1 MQPAEPAAQSASASS
16 DRRRVVEV
24 FARHAGGFWRGESA
38 WRAWLLT
45 LGLVGAVLLNI
56 GGNVGVSLWN
66 RWFFDALES
75 KDAATAGYALV
86 AFLGLAG
93 AITAVSVCIVL
104 ARETVQVHWRQW
116 LTATL
121 MDSWLAR
128 QRYYRLILR
137 GPEITNPEYR
147 IAEDVRWATEPLI
160 DFLIGLTTAVVSIIT
175 FVGILWS
182 VGGSLTLPASA
193 GGFTIPAYLVLAA
206 ILHGLLVTGFIL
218 LVGRSLPR
226 KMAERNEAEAYF
238 RFSLTRLRENAE
250 DVALARG
257 VAGERRQLGVA
268 FQSVVARWMAVVR
281 KDGQITWVLTG
292 NGVLLPVVPL
302 LLAAPKYLSGDLSL
316 GAVMQIATAYI
327 PVQAAIAWGV
337 ENFRPIA
344 NWHASA
350 RRVVE
355 LIDAIDG
362 VERGPGADPAAGIAA
377 HASQNP
383 AIRFDQLVIADRDG
397 QALIRVPGLAI
408 GPGEKVLITGE
419 TGAGKSL
426 LLRAMAGLWP
436 WGSGAIHM
444 PRDTRIGFIAQKAY
458 LPLGSLREAVVYPP
472 TEARVHDDAIAAA
485 LDRVGLS
492 HLGADLDTVRRW
504 DKALSNGERQRLA
517 FARLLVQRPGIVL
530 LDEAVAPLDDLSQA
544 ALMAMLRDELPEAT
558 VISVVPRPGLEA
570 FHDRSLVLQRA
581 QDGAFLVGA
590 TAPHPRPGA
599 RDEPK
604 APPVAIHS

>member
-1 MQPAEPAAQSASASS
+1 MRPAEKVARSASASG

-24 FARHAGGFWRGESA
+24 FSRHAGGFWRGKTA

-56 GGNVGVSLWN
+56 GGNVGISLWN
-66 RWFFDALES
+66 RWFFDALET
-75 KDAATAGYALV
+75 KNAETASYALA

-104 ARETVQVHWRQW
+104 ARETVQVYWRQW
-116 LTATL
+116 LTAAL

-193 GGFTIPAYLVLAA
+193 GGFTIPAYLVLTA
-206 ILHGLLVTGFIL
+206 ILHGVLVTGLIL
-218 LVGRSLPR
+218 LVGRSLPQR
-226 KMAERNEAEAYF
+226 MAERNEAEAYF

-281 KDGQITWVLTG
+281 KDGQITWILTG

-316 GAVMQIATAYI
+316 GAVMQLATAYI

-362 VERGPGADPAAGIAA
+362 VERGPATDPASGIAA
-377 HASQNP
+377 RASHDA
-383 AIRFDQLVIADRDG
+383 AIRFDKLVIADRDG
-397 QALIRVPGLAI
+397 QPLIRAPGLVI
-408 GPGEKVLITGE
+408 GPGEKILITGE

-436 WGSGAIHM
+436 WGSGSIYL
-444 PRDTRIGFIAQKAY
+444 PVGTRIGFIAQKAY
-458 LPLGSLREAVVYPP
+458 LPLGSLRETVTYPP
-472 TEARVHDDAIAAA
+472 ADAPVHDDAIAAA
-485 LDRVGLS
+485 LNRVGLS
-492 HLGADLDTVRRW
+492 HLAADLDTVRRW
-504 DKALSNGERQRLA
+504 DKVLSNGERQRLA
-517 FARLLVQRPGIVL
+517 FARLVVQQPGIVL
-530 LDEAVAPLDDLSQA
+530 LDEAVAPLDDLGQA
-544 ALMAMLRDELPEAT
+544 ALMAVLRDELPDAT

-570 FHDRSLVLQRA
+570 FHDRSLVLQRVK
-581 QDGAFLVGA
+581 DGAFVVGA
-590 TAPHPRPGA
+590 TAPHPRA
-599 RDEPK
+599 DAQDKLK
-604 APPVAIHS
+604 APPVAIPS